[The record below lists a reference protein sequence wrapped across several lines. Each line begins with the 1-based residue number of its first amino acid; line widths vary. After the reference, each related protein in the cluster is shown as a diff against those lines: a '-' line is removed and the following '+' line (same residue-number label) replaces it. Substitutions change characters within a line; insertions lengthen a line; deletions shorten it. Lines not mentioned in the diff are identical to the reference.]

1 MQSAPGYCQR
11 RNEDRERKQTVDDV
25 HKGINIRTSGDKVI
39 NEIYNSADNERE
51 KLKEPE
57 LAAARSA
64 VKIRVVLNTLD
75 IA

>member
-39 NEIYNSADNERE
+39 NEIHNSTDNEGE
-51 KLKEPE
+51 KLKESE
-57 LAAARSA
+57 LAAACSA
-64 VKIRVVLNTLD
+64 VKVRVVFEY
-75 IA
+75 A

>member
-1 MQSAPGYCQR
+1 MQSAPGYRQR

-25 HKGINIRTSGDKVI
+25 HKRVNIRAARDKVI
-39 NEIYNSADNERE
+39 NEIYSSADNERE

-64 VKIRVVLNTLD
+64 VKIRVVFEY
-75 IA
+75 A